1 MSVRILPAAR
11 TRRIAAG
18 TAWLAGRVQG
28 ITDRRFNRSRSD
40 AHGTLAPPSARVW
53 VRTDNLVAD
62 R

>member
-1 MSVRILPAAR
+1 MSLRILRASR
-11 TRRIAAG
+11 TRRIPVG

-28 ITDRRFNRSRSD
+28 ITDRRFNRSRCD
-40 AHGTLAPPSARVW
+40 AYGALAPPSARVW